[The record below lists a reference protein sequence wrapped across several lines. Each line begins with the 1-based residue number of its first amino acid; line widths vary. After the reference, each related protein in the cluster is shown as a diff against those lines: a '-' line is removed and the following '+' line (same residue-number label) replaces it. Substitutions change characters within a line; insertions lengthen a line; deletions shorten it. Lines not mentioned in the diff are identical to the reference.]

1 MAFRLVSFIIAFFII
16 STNAFGFDRMSDIIK
31 FRSDVSQ
38 IIRDSC
44 SAKHL
49 AEAGIKIDT
58 ILDSEE
64 MHKRWP
70 DYTYAFDDMF
80 EDPVGYLITIKLSFR
95 QHEMRPITVIH
106 TTKSTFFQDEGIK

>member
-1 MAFRLVSFIIAFFII
+1 MALRLVSLIFAFVF
-16 STNAFGFDRMSDIIK
+16 STHAMAFERPSDIIK

-44 SAKHL
+44 VAKHL

-58 ILDSEE
+58 ALDSAE
-64 MHKRWP
+64 MHQRWP

-80 EDPVGYLITIKLSFR
+80 EDPTGYLITLKFSFR
-95 QHEMRPITVIH
+95 EHEMRPITVIRTPKE
-106 TTKSTFFQDEGIK
+106 TTFQDEGLK